1 MVEIPD
7 IVEAVGGDQLARR
20 EGLAPF
26 LVAEREKVLQR
37 IDVGR
42 RDVGMGTEILAR
54 VEGERGHPPLGP
66 AGLVEVE
73 QRIDACGAHVRIGR
87 LIEGG

>member
-1 MVEIPD
+1 V
-7 IVEAVGGDQLARR
+7 Q
-20 EGLAPF
+20 
-26 LVAEREKVLQR
+26 QR
-37 IDVGR
+37 IDMGG
-42 RDVGMGTEILAR
+42 RDVGIGGEILAR
-54 VEGERGHPPLGP
+54 VEGERGQPPLGP